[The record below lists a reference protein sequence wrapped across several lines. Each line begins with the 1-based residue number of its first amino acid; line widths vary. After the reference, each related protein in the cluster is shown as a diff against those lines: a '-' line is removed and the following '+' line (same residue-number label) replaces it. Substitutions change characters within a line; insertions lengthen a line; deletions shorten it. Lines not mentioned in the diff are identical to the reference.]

1 MEFPDPLIPGRLLRR
16 YKRFLA
22 DVVIAGPDGGPRE
35 VTAHCANP
43 GAMLGLATPD
53 SDVWL
58 SLAHNPKRKLKFTWE
73 LIRVHTHLVGINTSL
88 PNTLASEAIA
98 AGNIPELTGYESARR
113 EVRYGENSRIDILLE
128 SPDKPPCYVE
138 IKNVHLKRDTTL
150 DRGLAE
156 FPDSVTTRGAKHLRE
171 LGRVVSDGGRAVM
184 LYVVQRADCDRFSL
198 AGDIDPAYATEF
210 AEARR
215 LGVEAICYACDVS
228 EKSITIAQALPIDE

>member
-1 MEFPDPLIPGRLLRR
+1 MEFPAPLIPGRLLRR
-16 YKRFLA
+16 YERFLA
-22 DVVIAGPDGGPRE
+22 DVVIAGPDGGHRE
-35 VTAHCANP
+35 VTAHCADP

-128 SPDKPPCYVE
+128 SPDKP
-138 IKNVHLKRDTTL
+138 TL
-150 DRGLAE
+150 LCRNQE
-156 FPDSVTTRGAKHLRE
+156 
-171 LGRVVSDGGRAVM
+171 RA
-184 LYVVQRADCDRFSL
+184 F
-198 AGDIDPAYATEF
+198 
-210 AEARR
+210 EARHHSR
-215 LGVEAICYACDVS
+215 PRVGRISRQRHHTWRQTSPRAGSGGVRPGAVR
-228 EKSITIAQALPIDE
+228 